1 VTHLSAIFFRGSTPS
16 PNAKALRGAITPD
29 IRLWREHD
37 RGGHFPMLEETETL
51 AADIT
56 AFVFRQL
63 SRTQASRSQLLKR

>member
-1 VTHLSAIFFRGSTPS
+1 LEPGQKIAVPFAYSSFADPLLPRMPKHFVERSR
-16 PNAKALRGAITPD
+16 PD

-56 AFVFRQL
+56 AFADLV
-63 SRTQASRSQLLKR
+63 S

>member
-1 VTHLSAIFFRGSTPS
+1 VTHLSAILLSRIHSS

-56 AFVFRQL
+56 AFADFV
-63 SRTQASRSQLLKR
+63 S

>member
-1 VTHLSAIFFRGSTPS
+1 MAQGFSGDPSFRLFFFRGSTPS

-56 AFVFRQL
+56 AFADFV
-63 SRTQASRSQLLKR
+63 S